1 MIEKI
6 DSYDENTIRQMV
18 ADLEKVESEQLND
31 AVCDI
36 IDIGSKP
43 ISMLIETLPE
53 MSEEVGKT
61 VVQKLEDFFYFNPEK
76 GVKNIEHLKKS
87 VQEAPEIYRAGLLS
101 ALSDILDAT
110 DESGE
115 IISSMNKEAMA
126 VLCSNADI
134 TRIGKAIEIL
144 VRANEVNSI
153 PSIINLMINSID
165 RLDKFENY
173 QFIETSLLALKRL
186 GGEAV
191 LRLLIN
197 PLSDSA
203 IKQLRVEWRTKE
215 KRLLDDTLIA
225 LQKLDSDFAQVMI
238 KVVDLSEFNL
248 PFAAMLNEGI
258 KHSDKWVRQAA
269 VEAMR
274 KTSEEMTPEAL
285 SRMLADPAPEVRLMA
300 ITSLG
305 AFDKNQTG
313 DLLFDL
319 ANREDESIDIRLNA
333 LYALYSQGN
342 LLALQQLAAKKEN
355 EKISINPSGLASL
368 LMPHEQGLH
377 NLLNV
382 YTSTSEGLLPEA
394 AHYLSELAIP
404 EDIGAMVSAHTKGNE
419 VQRDK
424 MIRFLKAFIEKNDG
438 PKLEKAMK
446 EQLNEAE
453 RHALKM
459 LVPEKGNKKSNV
471 EKENCDCGC
480 DCHELHF
487 HHHHSHKHN

>member
-6 DSYDENTIRQMV
+6 DAFDDNKLRQMI
-18 ADLEKVESEQLND
+18 ADLENVEEKKLND

-43 ISMLIETLPE
+43 INLLIESLPE
-53 MSEEVGKT
+53 MSEEVGGA

-76 GVKNIEHLKKS
+76 GKKNVDSLKKS
-87 VQEAPEIYRAGLLS
+87 LKEAPERYRAGLLS
-101 ALSDILDAT
+101 ALSDILDAIDDT
-110 DESGE
+110 GD
-115 IISSMNKEAMA
+115 IISTMNEEAMD
-126 VLCSNADI
+126 VLRSDADI
-134 TRIGKAIEIL
+134 ARISKAVEIL
-144 VRANEVNSI
+144 VRAEEAKSI
-153 PSIINLMINSID
+153 PFIINLMNKNTNL
-165 RLDKFENY
+165 LDKYEYY

-186 GGEAV
+186 GGEAI

-215 KRLLDDTLIA
+215 QKLLDDTLIA

-248 PFAAMLNEGI
+248 PFATMLNEGI

-285 SRMLADPAPEVRLMA
+285 SRMLGDPAPEVRLMA

-313 DLLFDL
+313 DLLLDL
-319 ANREDESIDIRLNA
+319 ASREEESIDIRLNA

-342 LLALQQLAAKKEN
+342 ILALQQLGANKNN
-355 EKISINPSGLASL
+355 EKIAVNAKGLASL
-368 LMPHEQGLH
+368 LMPHDQGLH
-377 NLLNV
+377 HMLDV
-382 YTSTSEGLLPEA
+382 YLATNESLLPEA
-394 AHYLSELAIP
+394 AHYLSEISLP
-404 EDIGAMVSAHTKGNE
+404 EDIGALVAAHAKGNE
-419 VQRDK
+419 IQRDK
-424 MIRFLKAFIEKNDG
+424 MIRFLKAFMENNNG
-438 PKLEKAMK
+438 PKLEAAMK
-446 EQLNEAE
+446 AQLNEAE
-453 RHALKM
+453 RNALKRM
-459 LVPEKGNKKSNV
+459 LPEKKNNEEQPDGD
-471 EKENCDCGC
+471 ELCDCGC
-480 DCHELHF
+480 G
-487 HHHHSHKHN
+487 HHHHHHH